1 MLVGALA
8 LLWPGLGRAA
18 DLSELEA
25 LVRGQSA
32 QIEALQDQVRKL
44 EDEAEAPVPR
54 QIVETIDQRIIDFEN
69 HPSSK
74 LFISGYGAA
83 GYTDPDNGDGSFG
96 MLFVPIFHYQLSDR
110 LHLTGEIEFDLR
122 GDELEIE
129 VEYAQIDFLVND
141 YLTITAGKFLLPFN
155 AFSERTHPSWINKL
169 PSVPPI
175 YGSHGSG
182 GGIIPVLSDTGV
194 QFRGGLRLPWLLGE
208 EEPRINYAL
217 YLVNGPRIEPE
228 SEFDERFEDLAEFW
242 DDEGVIDA
250 DELLDAL
257 GIEDHHGT
265 EIEFGENFLDNNGNK
280 AVGGRLGI
288 LPIYSL
294 EIGGSF
300 MVGIFD
306 DADDLDF
313 RMFGFDLDYKVGPFD
328 LRGEYINLRFD
339 RELGGRE
346 LLEGF
351 YAQGALRL
359 RDALAHFDLSGGTFL
374 DKIELVL
381 RYGRVDNGLDYG
393 EWTPGIVYR
402 IRPSVPLKLA
412 YSFRTGDRNDDVFQL
427 QLAFG
432 F

>member
-8 LLWPGLGRAA
+8 LLWPGLGRAD

-44 EDEAEAPVPR
+44 EDEAEAPVSR
-54 QIVETIDQRIIDFEN
+54 RVVETIDQRIIDFEN

-122 GDELEIE
+122 GDDLEIE

-217 YLVNGPRIEPE
+217 YVVNGPRIEPE
-228 SEFDERFEDLAEFW
+228 SELDERFEALADFFE
-242 DDEGVIDA
+242 DEADIDA
-250 DELLDAL
+250 HDLLEAL
-257 GIEDHHGT
+257 GIEEHEGT

-288 LPIYSL
+288 LPIHSL

-313 RMFGFDLDYKVGPFD
+313 RMFGFDADYKVGPFD

-359 RDALAHFDLSGGTFL
+359 RDALAHFDLPGGTFL

-381 RYGRVDNGLDYG
+381 RYGMVDNGLDYG

>member
-1 MLVGALA
+1 MLA
-8 LLWPGLGRAA
+8 LLWPGTAGAD
-18 DLSELEA
+18 DLSELTA
-25 LVRGQSA
+25 LVREQSK
-32 QIEALQDQVRKL
+32 QIEGLQDQVRKL
-44 EDEAEAPVPR
+44 EDQAEAPVSR
-54 QIVETIDQRIIDFEN
+54 RVVETIDQRIIDFEN

-83 GYTDPDNGDGSFG
+83 GYTDPDDGDGSFG

-110 LHLTGEIEFDLR
+110 LHLTGEVEFDLR
-122 GDELEIE
+122 GDDLEVEL
-129 VEYAQIDFLVND
+129 EYAQIDFLVND
-141 YLTITAGKFLLPFN
+141 YVTITAGKFLLPFN
-155 AFSERTHPSWINKL
+155 VFSERTHPSWINKL
-169 PSVPPI
+169 PSLPPI
-175 YGSHGSG
+175 YGSHGGG

-217 YLVNGPRIEPE
+217 YVVNGPRIEPE
-228 SEFDERFEDLAEFW
+228 SEFDERFEDL
-242 DDEGVIDA
+242 DGLLTDKGVIVA
-250 DELLDAL
+250 DELLEAL
-257 GIEDHHGT
+257 GIEEHEGT

-288 LPIYSL
+288 LPMHSL
-294 EIGGSF
+294 EVGGSF

-306 DADDLDF
+306 DADDLHF
-313 RMFGFDLDYKVGPFD
+313 RMFGFDADYKVGPFD
-328 LRGEYINLRFD
+328 LRGEYINLQFD

-359 RDALAHFDLSGGTFL
+359 RDVLAYCDLSRGTFL

-381 RYGRVDNGLDYG
+381 RYGMVDNGLDYG